1 MNAKV
6 DSADPYQS
14 PASMPAGTP
23 IIQVF
28 DNQGSALLILGAP
41 GTGKTTLLL
50 ELAQEL
56 LERAEQDQSPPCL

>member
-1 MNAKV
+1 
-6 DSADPYQS
+6 
-14 PASMPAGTP
+14 MPAGTP

-28 DNQGSALLILGAP
+28 DNLGSALLILGAP